1 MNQAI
6 QFPDREWW
14 DETEKAVCFPALVN
28 GFLLTCAIS
37 GETMVRR
44 YGNELA
50 IVPCFL
56 AHRLDLED
64 EAEASIKDA
73 QENDQGWVWLS

>member
-6 QFPDREWW
+6 QFPDREGW
-14 DETEKAVCFPALVN
+14 DETVKAVCFPAMVN

-37 GETMVRR
+37 GETLVRR

-50 IVPCFL
+50 MLPCFL
-56 AHRLDLED
+56 AHRWELED
-64 EAEASIKDA
+64 EAEVAIKEA
-73 QENDQGWVWLS
+73 LENDQGWVWLS